1 MPSTHRRVFRP
12 AIVPTIATL
21 VLAPALAGLGF
32 WQLSRADDKQALI
45 DSFEQGAVSTPQT
58 AELATLDASN
68 DRYRRVE
75 LSGTFDAERQVLLDS
90 MLHEGRAGFH
100 VLTPLRIEGADVTV
114 MVNRGWVATTG
125 QRQADANLAVG
136 TEPRRVEGVVDRFPK
151 AGLALGEAQ
160 PGSEWPRTLLFPQA
174 AEISAEL
181 GYEVLPWQL
190 KLDGDEADGFVRQWR
205 PVTTFGPERHLGYA
219 VQWFALCATLLII
232 FIAVNLKRE
241 AIQ

>member
-45 DSFEQGAVSTPQT
+45 DSFEREAAGTPRT
-58 AELATLDASN
+58 EELAALEPEG
-68 DRYRRVE
+68 DRYRRVT

-100 VLTPLRIEGADVTV
+100 VLTPLRIDGADMAV

-125 QRQADANLAVG
+125 QRQAAADLAVG
-136 TEPRRVEGVVDRFPK
+136 SQPRRVEGVVDRFPK
-151 AGLALGEAQ
+151 AGLALGEAE
-160 PGSEWPRTLLFPQA
+160 SDVAWPRTLLFPQA
-174 AEISAEL
+174 TEISAAL

-190 KLDGDEADGFVRQWR
+190 LLDSDEAEGFTRDWR

-232 FIAVNLKRE
+232 FVAVNLKRE